1 MGVRDGWLDGKIVYG
16 WECQDGSNCFQN
28 KRIYFDEYELKEY
41 ILMSMNFYVQ
51 FKLCRTVNNMLSMF
65 LKRNNIVLMSLRH

>member
-28 KRIYFDEYELKEY
+28 KRIYFDEYE
-41 ILMSMNFYVQ
+41 F
-51 FKLCRTVNNMLSMF
+51 LCT
-65 LKRNNIVLMSLRH
+65 I